1 MRLLLADDHSLF
13 RDALVQ
19 YIERAEPDATVA
31 LARDVH
37 ELMEVMAAGD
47 AVFDL
52 ILLDMRMPGMD
63 GLQGLVKIK
72 TRHPDV
78 PVAIIS
84 GLAEKEDVEQAL
96 SLGAAGYFPKTMS
109 GKALVSGIREII
121 DGKIYIARDHNT
133 NEIMP
138 SHYHGASSAK
148 PPLGG
153 MAGRAQESYQAGNSF
168 SLTPREREVLSYLR
182 QGVQNKEIAR
192 ALNLQIVT
200 VKLHVRSICRKLNV
214 QNRTQAAL
222 KAQEA
227 GL

>member
-13 RDALVQ
+13 RDTLVQ

-37 ELMEVMAAGD
+37 ELMEIMAAENDG
-47 AVFDL
+47 FDL

-72 TRHPDV
+72 GRHPDV

-84 GLAEKEDVEQAL
+84 GLAEKEDVEHAL
-96 SLGAAGYFPKTMS
+96 SLGAVGYFSKTMS
-109 GKALVSGIREII
+109 GKALVSGVKEII
-121 DGKIYIARDHNT
+121 GGKTYVARDHNT

-138 SHYHGASSAK
+138 SHYHGTNGAK
-148 PPLGG
+148 PSLNG
-153 MAGRAQESYQAGNSF
+153 MAGRPQENYQAESVFN
-168 SLTPREREVLSYLR
+168 LTPREREVLSYLR

-192 ALNLQIVT
+192 SLDLQIVT
-200 VKLHVRSICRKLNV
+200 VKLHVRSICRKMNV

-222 KAQEA
+222 KAQEI